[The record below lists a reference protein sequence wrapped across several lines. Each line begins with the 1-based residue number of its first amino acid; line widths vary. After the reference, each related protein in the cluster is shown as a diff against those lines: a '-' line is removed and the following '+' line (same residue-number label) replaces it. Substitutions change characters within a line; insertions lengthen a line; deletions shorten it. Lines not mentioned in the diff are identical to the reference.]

1 MKIVIA
7 GVGYVGLI
15 TGLGLAKLDNKI
27 QFLDIDSSKINK
39 LKNNELPFYEPGLE
53 ELLVSPDVHKNITFH
68 DSYSEIDWVDL
79 DIFMICVQTPST
91 RDGSLD
97 TSFMTNVF
105 SDLNLHL
112 KNNTIVCIKSTIH
125 PSAVDSF
132 LESSDIKSERIVFN
146 PEFLR
151 EGSAI
156 DDFFNPDRIVIGSDD
171 LENAQKISMLYENFP
186 SEILFTDPISSQLI
200 KYLSNTYLPLRLSFA
215 NEASQLVST
224 MGGTLSDVLKGI
236 GLDVRIGQNY
246 LRPSPGW
253 GGSCFPKDLN
263 EIQNLAENNSLNLP
277 IIKNINESNNIHMEW
292 FGNQL
297 IKIKKEKKLQK
308 IILLGASF
316 KENTD
321 DIRHSPTISI
331 YKNLKVLGE
340 KIYIYDKYVELDEVF
355 NKITN
360 FEDNTLYVEMFPI
373 SDTLFTEYKEKLSE
387 YENVYYFRFW
397 EEVLDI

>member
-1 MKIVIA
+1 MNIVIA

-15 TGLGLAKLDNKI
+15 TGLGLAKLENKI
-27 QFLDIDSSKINK
+27 QFLDIDSNKINK
-39 LKNNELPFYEPGLE
+39 LINKELPFYEPGLK
-53 ELLVSPDVHKNITFH
+53 ELFVAPDVHNNITFH
-68 DSYSEIDWVDL
+68 DSYSEIDWADL
-79 DIFMICVQTPST
+79 DVFMICVQTPST
-91 RDGSLD
+91 TNGSID

-105 SDLNLHL
+105 SNLNLHL

-132 LESSDIKSERIVFN
+132 LESTDIKSERIVFN

-171 LENAQKISMLYENFP
+171 LENAKKISMLYEHIP

-200 KYLSNTYLPLRLSFA
+200 KYLANTYLPLRLSFA

-236 GLDVRIGQNY
+236 GLDNRIGQNY
-246 LRPSPGW
+246 FRPSPGW

-263 EIQNLAENNSLNLP
+263 EIQNLADNNSLNLP
-277 IIKNINESNNIHMEW
+277 IIKNINKSNNIHMEW

-297 IKIKKEKKLQK
+297 IEIKKEKKLQQ
-308 IILLGASF
+308 IVLLGASF

-321 DIRHSPTISI
+321 DIRHSPTLAI
-331 YKNLKVLGE
+331 YKNLKALGE
-340 KIYIYDKYVELDEVF
+340 KIYIYDQYIELDEDF
-355 NKITN
+355 DEITI
-360 FEDNTLYVEMFPI
+360 FEDNTLYVEMFPV
-373 SDTLFTEYKEKLSE
+373 SDNVFKEYKEKLSK

-397 EEVLDI
+397 EEELDI